1 MREPPVTQDAA
12 EDAAQARNRAAWGA
26 AGQWGRAERMNE
38 LETTMWR
45 SERHPQH
52 SSTICSLL
60 LLDCVPR
67 WDRLVAAH
75 EWATSLVPRSR
86 QRVVEPLLPTGPPA
100 WAADVHFALAYHLRR
115 VELGSRNTM
124 ADLLELVQSLAITP
138 FDRTRPLWEATLVE
152 GLAGGDGE
160 GEGTRAAYFLKLH
173 HSLTDG
179 LGAVQLLSTVQ
190 SRTRKH
196 TEHKPVAPQP
206 VPAAE
211 SVEPDR
217 LGLTVHGAIESVRH
231 APSVVGGLLSAGRRL
246 VTDPLGAV
254 SDGVRF
260 GASLRRVLSPPAAEP
275 SPLLRNRDGRR
286 WLLRTLECPLA
297 DLRAAGKSAGGSVND
312 AYLAALLG
320 GLRRYHEHHGVEI
333 EEIPITVP
341 VSLRRAD
348 DPLGGNRFAGAMLA
362 APIGIAD
369 PAERVAALR
378 GAILSQLNEPAL
390 DSFSVLTPVVNRLPS
405 AVGAAVIER
414 AARTDLSASNVPGLT
429 ERVYLA
435 GAEVLRVYPFGPLPG
450 VAMMAA
456 MLSHVGICCI
466 GLTVDAA
473 AVPDDDVLMRCME
486 AGLAE
491 VLALAVR

>member
-1 MREPPVTQDAA
+1 MREPGVRPESA
-12 EDAAQARNRAAWGA
+12 EDAAQARNRAAWAA
-26 AGQWGRAERMNE
+26 AGQWGRAEKMNE

-60 LLDCVPR
+60 LLDCSPG

-75 EWATSLVPRSR
+75 EWATSLVPRTR

-100 WAADVHFALAYHLRR
+100 WSADTHFTLGYHLRR
-115 VELGSRNTM
+115 IELGSRNTM

-152 GLAGGDGE
+152 GLAGDGDAG
-160 GEGTRAAYFLKLH
+160 GARAAYFLKLH

-179 LGAVQLLSTVQ
+179 LGAVQLLSAVQ
-190 SRTRKH
+190 SRTRTH

-206 VPAAE
+206 VQLAE
-211 SVEPDR
+211 PGEPDR
-217 LGLTVHGAIESVRH
+217 LGLTMHGAVESVRH
-231 APSVVGGLLSAGRRL
+231 APGLVGGLLSAGRRV

-254 SDGVRF
+254 SVGLRF

-275 SPLLRNRDGRR
+275 SPLLRHRDGRR

-297 DLRAAGKSAGGSVND
+297 DLRAAGKCAGGSVND

-333 EEIPITVP
+333 EELPITVP

-378 GAILSQLNEPAL
+378 GAILSQLSEPAL

-405 AVGAAVIER
+405 AVGAAVIDF
-414 AARTDLSASNVPGLT
+414 AARTDLSASNVAGLT

-456 MLSHVGICCI
+456 MLSHVGTCCI

-473 AVPDDDVLMRCME
+473 AVPDDDVLMSCME

-491 VLALAVR
+491 VLAIAVR